1 MILKWRK
8 RLTLLKQMSSQ
19 LKPANPISLKWA
31 TNSQHTREFQMS
43 HVCYLFP
50 PVSCSILRHR
60 PPLHVMTSWKVRIT
74 LSQSLGDAGHGMPN
88 HRMVFQLW
96 KAMKYFFLLFN
107 VSVQLWL
114 QPCPCAPTWFNPPT
128 LGNARCVTGLLYA
141 SPNNT
146 HPHVSIHQPYLYQT
160 YKTHIKLFNANNLC
174 SKNLFLCFKQK
185 LWSRCW
191 KGLPAILG
199 NQKFTRRLRKP
210 LDLSG
215 QICKDRKNIRYKIS
229 L

>member
-1 MILKWRK
+1 MGNQQPAYQRVSDEPRVLFVSSCQ
-8 RLTLLKQMSSQ
+8 LLCPSSQ
-19 LKPANPISLKWA
+19 TSTGCDDFLKGENHP
-31 TNSQHTREFQMS
+31 
-43 HVCYLFP
+43 FP
-50 PVSCSILRHR
+50 ESGGMHDIACQITEWFSSSEKQWSI
-60 PPLHVMTSWKVRIT
+60 
-74 LSQSLGDAGHGMPN
+74 
-88 HRMVFQLW
+88 
-96 KAMKYFFLLFN
+96 FFLLFN

-146 HPHVSIHQPYLYQT
+146 HPRVSIHQPDLYQT